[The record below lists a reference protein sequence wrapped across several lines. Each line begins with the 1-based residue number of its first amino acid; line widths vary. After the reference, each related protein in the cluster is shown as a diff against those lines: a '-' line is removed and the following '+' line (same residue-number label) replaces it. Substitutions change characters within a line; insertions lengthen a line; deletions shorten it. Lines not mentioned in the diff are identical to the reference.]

1 MGTNILHLA
10 HVSLQETNLFME
22 LIRVWMLFLHNDL
35 AFALQVA
42 LVNNGWLQL
51 KLIECLVEFD
61 DFEEAAKWTRHYRLP
76 LESVPSLVKD
86 FMEKR

>member
-1 MGTNILHLA
+1 
-10 HVSLQETNLFME
+10 
-22 LIRVWMLFLHNDL
+22 MLFLHNDL

>member
-1 MGTNILHLA
+1 
-10 HVSLQETNLFME
+10 ME

-35 AFALQVA
+35 AFALQGV
-42 LVNNGWLQL
+42 LGNNKWLQH
-51 KLIECLVEFD
+51 KLIECLVEFND
-61 DFEEAAKWTRHYRLP
+61 LEEAAKWTRHYRLP